1 MPIIHQYLTLPKSI
15 LRPPGLGDF
24 LRGTIALYQYAS
36 KRKIPLYVTFDGH
49 PIGEYLV
56 KMSHPT
62 LTTPVVE
69 MINNGPQ
76 KNPMT
81 LQQLEVALDHYD
93 LKKQTITLCT
103 NAFPD
108 TTPSPS
114 VSPPCQQFMRSLLT
128 PLPAMKNTIDE
139 VMRDIGL
146 VSGEYDVIHLRS
158 GDPSFMTQNLKSHS
172 YNSLILSRF
181 TSELTKTEAVK
192 SGTPNES
199 VMLSDNLWIKNQVV
213 TDFPWIKCLA
223 TEPTHLGSVIR
234 SNQPLSRVFDTLIDF
249 FVISLSRR
257 ITQFSVYNWGSGFS
271 DICHHIYGQPID
283 HIYLKL

>member
-1 MPIIHQYLTLPKSI
+1 MPLIHTYLTLPKTI

-56 KMSHPT
+56 KTTHPP
-62 LTTPVVE
+62 LTAPVVE

-81 LQQLEVALDHYD
+81 PQQLEIELDKYD
-93 LKKQTITLCT
+93 LNKQTITLCT
-103 NAFPD
+103 NAFPLPPATS

-114 VSPPCQQFMRSLLT
+114 LWPDCQRFMRSLLT
-128 PLPAMKNTIDE
+128 PLPSMKNTIDE
-139 VMRDIGL
+139 VMSHLGL

-172 YNSLILSRF
+172 YNSLILTRF
-181 TSELTKTEAVK
+181 KSKLTKPAETF
-192 SGTPNES
+192 PC
-199 VMLSDNLWIKNQVV
+199 VMLSDNLWIKNQI
-213 TDFPWIKCLA
+213 TTEYNWIKCLA

-249 FVISLSRR
+249 FVISMSRR
-257 ITQFSVYNWGSGFS
+257 ISQFSVYNWGSGFS
-271 DICHHIYGQPID
+271 DICHQIYGQPID
-283 HIYLKL
+283 HTYLKL